1 MDLSVKILGIVASPI
16 REGNTH
22 FLVEEA
28 LKAARGEGEVETEL
42 LNLQDYRIEPCNGCD
57 GCMRRIHKVQR
68 EVGLDVVPVPMKSYN
83 CGIKDDMEI
92 IHQKLLES
100 DGIIVGTPVYIASIP
115 GQLKIF
121 IDRCR
126 TFVHDYRLRDK
137 AAGSITVA
145 FYRSA
150 GQDTTLNLMNLSLL
164 ALGCTLVSIGASTV
178 SSKEGTGAPIKETRF
193 AAELDAFGMITVRA
207 VASQVT
213 QTAIKLK
220 VGKQALEAAG
230 SPLRGRA
237 AFEIPGGGH

>member
-1 MDLSVKILGIVASPI
+1 MDLNVKILGIVATPI
-16 REGNTH
+16 QEGNTR
-22 FLVEEA
+22 FIVEEA
-28 LKAARGEGEVETEL
+28 LKAAQSEGCVETEL
-42 LNLQDYRIEPCNGCD
+42 LHLENYRIEPCVGCD
-57 GCMRRIHKVQR
+57 GCMRRIHKIQK
-68 EVGLDVVPVPMKSYN
+68 EVGLEVVPVPIKAYN

-92 IHQKLLES
+92 LHQKLVES
-100 DGIIVGTPVYIASIP
+100 DGVILGTPVYIGSVP

-164 ALGCTLVSIGASTV
+164 ALGCTVVSIGASTV
-178 SSKEGTGAPIKETRF
+178 SSKEGVGIPIKETRF
-193 AAELDAFGMITVRA
+193 AAGLDALGMMGVRA
-207 VASQVT
+207 IGSQVA

-230 SPLRGRA
+230 MDIRGRA
-237 AFEIPGGGH
+237 AFEIPGGAH